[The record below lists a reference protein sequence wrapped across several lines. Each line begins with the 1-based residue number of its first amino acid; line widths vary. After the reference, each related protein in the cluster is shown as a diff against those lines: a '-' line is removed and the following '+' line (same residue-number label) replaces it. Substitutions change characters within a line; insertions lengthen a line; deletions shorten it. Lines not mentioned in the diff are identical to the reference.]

1 MTLAYND
8 QNAGDVMKLAAT
20 EAKREFGNLI
30 LKARSEP
37 VRILRNGKPVVAVI
51 SNEEYELFE
60 MLKAN
65 QLKNALMDGMSDLAD
80 GKLQDSES
88 VFNELMDLATG

>member
-1 MTLAYND
+1 
-8 QNAGDVMKLAAT
+8 MKLSAT

-30 LKARSEP
+30 LKAQSEP

-60 MLKAN
+60 ILKAN
-65 QLKNALMDGMSDLAD
+65 QLKNAVSDGLSDLAE
-80 GKLQDSES
+80 GKLQDSEW
-88 VFNELMDLATG
+88 VFEELMNLASG

>member
-1 MTLAYND
+1 MND
-8 QNAGDVMKLAAT
+8 QNRGDVMELAAT

-30 LKARSEP
+30 LKAQSEP